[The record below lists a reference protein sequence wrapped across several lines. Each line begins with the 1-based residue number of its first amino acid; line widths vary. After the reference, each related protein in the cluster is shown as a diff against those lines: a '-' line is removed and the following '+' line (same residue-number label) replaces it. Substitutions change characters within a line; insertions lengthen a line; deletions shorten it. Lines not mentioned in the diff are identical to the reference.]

1 MLMSDEE
8 VGVQLTRLKL
18 AYPSGFFPDE
28 WDATVREWSGKVA
41 PYGADLVSEAVGI
54 AGETYP
60 ERFPTMHQFL
70 SICHDI
76 YKTGQKVTAESMRGK
91 LLDQPSSTM
100 VEAIERLG
108 AAVMQAGNGKLGD
121 KITDDNQHKVESC
134 LGTLANAYGL
144 SAMREEPDG
153 FLYER
158 SMARIL
164 RDRGASPFSAIKGIA
179 KCPEIFKRFPTAGM
193 ILDVVGGMTTGT
205 WPEEY
210 VR

>member
-1 MLMSDEE
+1 MLTTEQFAAE
-8 VGVQLTRLKL
+8 LTRLKL
-18 AYPSGFFPDE
+18 MYPSGYMPDE
-28 WDATVREWSGKVA
+28 WDATVRTWEPKCAPFGAVVA
-41 PYGADLVSEAVGI
+41 QAVDQ
-54 AGETYP
+54 AGEQYKD
-60 ERFPTMHQFL
+60 RFPTMHQFL
-70 SICHDI
+70 AICMDI
-76 YKTGQKVTAESMRGK
+76 YKANQKVTAESMRGK
-91 LLDQPSSTM
+91 TLAQAQETM
-100 VEAIERLG
+100 QEAVERLG
-108 AAVMQAGNGKLGD
+108 TAVMKAGNGKLGD

-179 KCPEIFKRFPTAGM
+179 KCPEIFKKFPTAGM
-193 ILDVVGGMTTGT
+193 ILDVVGGMTAGT

>member
-1 MLMSDEE
+1 MTTEQFAA
-8 VGVQLTRLKL
+8 QLTRLKL
-18 AYPSGFFPDE
+18 MYPSGYMPDE
-28 WDATVREWSGKVA
+28 WDAIVRTWEPKC
-41 PYGADLVSEAVGI
+41 VSFGEVLISKAVDQ
-54 AGETYP
+54 AGQEYKD
-60 ERFPTMHQFL
+60 RFPTMHQFL
-70 SICHDI
+70 AICMDI
-76 YKTGQKVTAESMRGK
+76 YKASQKITAESMRGK
-91 LLDQPSSTM
+91 TLAQAQETM
-100 VEAIERLG
+100 QEAVERLG
-108 AAVMQAGNGKLGD
+108 AAVMKAGNGKLGD